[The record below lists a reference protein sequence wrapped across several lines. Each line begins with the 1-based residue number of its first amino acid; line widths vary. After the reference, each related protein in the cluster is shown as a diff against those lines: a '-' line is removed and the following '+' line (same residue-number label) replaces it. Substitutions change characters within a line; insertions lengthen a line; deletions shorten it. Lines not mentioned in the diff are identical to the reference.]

1 MSEQTAHEQPA
12 NEPSRAG
19 WTEGGPRTIP
29 EQPTWTETLV
39 VSGNQVMT
47 LVKQIIKAGNV
58 LRIVIRSPDGDVM
71 VDVSV
76 PEGMVLYGI
85 IALFFPF
92 LVPVGVAAVAFKKVI
107 IQVTR
112 PGHPPDTDS
121 TPTDTW
127 IPNDPTRSRE

>member
-1 MSEQTAHEQPA
+1 MSEQAAREQPA
-12 NEPSRAG
+12 NEQPRKG
-19 WTEGGPRTIP
+19 WSEGGPRTIP
-29 EQPTWTETLV
+29 ERPTWTETMV
-39 VSGNQVMT
+39 VSGNQVLT

-92 LVPVGVAAVAFKKVI
+92 LVPVGVAAVAMKKVT

-112 PGHPPDTDS
+112 PGHPPDSVPD
-121 TPTDTW
+121 DTW